1 MRSGTS
7 PGEDHQKQKT
17 KPINKDFKDMIKA
30 LLVDDEA
37 HSREALQGKLELFC
51 PEVEIAGEAAKVA
64 QALELL
70 REYPVDLLFL
80 DIDLDGESGFDIL
93 ETLREEPELN
103 PSVVFITAHD
113 EFAIKAIKFSALDYL
128 LKPIDPEEL
137 VKAVRRAEE
146 QKGMP
151 KNPDNLKVLMDNI
164 RPNSDAPAKIMVP
177 SSKGL
182 QMVRIKDIIR
192 LESSSNYTTFYPKE
206 GKVLLSSRT
215 LKEYDNLLQGYHFF
229 RPHKSHLININYLVR
244 YVQQEGGYL
253 VMEDETRV
261 PVANRK
267 KEQLMNLLRSMS

>member
-7 PGEDHQKQKT
+7 PGEGHQKQKT
-17 KPINKDFKDMIKA
+17 KPLNKDFKYMIKA

>member
-1 MRSGTS
+1 
-7 PGEDHQKQKT
+7 
-17 KPINKDFKDMIKA
+17 MIKA

-51 PEVEIAGEAAKVA
+51 PEVEIVGEAAKVS
-64 QALELL
+64 QALEQLQNHL
-70 REYPVDLLFL
+70 VDLLFL

-93 ETLREEPELN
+93 ETLREEPALH

-146 QKGMP
+146 DKDRP

-164 RPNSDAPAKIMVP
+164 RTSPDAPAKIMVP

-182 QMVRIKDIIR
+182 QMVRIQDIIR
-192 LESSSNYTTFYPKE
+192 LQGSSNYTQFFPKD
-206 GKVLLSSRT
+206 GKTLLSSRT
-215 LKEYDNLLQGYHFF
+215 LKEYENLLEGYHFF
-229 RPHKSHLININYLVR
+229 RPHKSHIINLEYLIR
-244 YVQQEGGYL
+244 YVQHDGGYL
-253 VMEDETRV
+253 VMEDESKI
-261 PVANRK
+261 PVATRR
-267 KEQLMNLLRSMS
+267 KEQLLKLLKSMGG